1 MSIKLPNL
9 RKQTH
14 IMTIIWALLLFA
26 SSTLNTYGQTGNT
39 QSNPIVV
46 GTFSTA
52 FSYSN
57 SQNTS
62 NFTNNYTK
70 RTPNDVYYKFTLN
83 KKMEVTI
90 SHCGSTLSDT
100 YVSLLD
106 ASGTL
111 IDYNDDYA
119 GTGACSSSL
128 HSYLKKELDAGT
140 YYVVSEGFSQNGI
153 ILTQISGIVI
163 NLPGDSM
170 QDPIIAGTY
179 DNSFEYSN
187 TQNTTNFTN
196 QYTARTPNDVFY
208 KFTLSR
214 KMKVTMSHCGS
225 LIDTYMFLLDASGN
239 TITSNDD
246 YSGDGACTTS
256 LHSFIQKTLDPGTY
270 YIVSEAFA
278 GTGIITTNI
287 SGYAP
292 EDFNYPD
299 IPNNYSSEPETVGSS
314 GGKLNSSSTGGAIY
328 SIPIDVPLGVSGMQ
342 PSFAIVYNSQ
352 SGNGMAGWGC
362 NLSGISVITRAPKDI
377 YHDDIAKGLTHLA
390 DEAYLLDGQR
400 LIYVSGTVGQEG
412 AVYSPETDPFTKVI
426 VHGTYNTT
434 TANTW
439 FEVQS
444 SNGMIYYYGDTFSAR
459 QSYTYNGFP
468 RINAWYIDYAE
479 DPLGN
484 NMIYSYNNTNNV
496 IYPSTVAY
504 GNNKN
509 RANSLQNTVTFNY
522 ENREDNGLSYV
533 LEENVKAS
541 IIYRLKNITS
551 KTGSNIFRSYEL
563 QYDATS
569 DGSYT
574 KFSRLTNVTVKNG
587 AGEALKPIKLNW
599 SFLPS
604 FSQSVNQP
612 TIDSALFYPHAEFS
626 DQQYIQ
632 ADLNGDGLTD
642 IVGISPVEVSSG
654 QNSVDSDTYA
664 YVYWASLDANGNVQ
678 YTKGSDYSLGANL
691 YMKDLTEQ
699 KEGCYVLDFDGDG
712 INDLL
717 MPNLQILE
725 NPDFSTVEFKF
736 VGGTM
741 NKQLI
746 GYNLKHSN
754 EMPCYTSGDFNNDGK
769 SDIILMEK
777 KLSIMDQLQNPFKY
791 PCVIF
796 GLDQSKTVH
805 STSFEFTFLSNPEK
819 MFVSDFNSDGLTD
832 VLVFYDGGYSIFWNQ
847 GNGISTSTFSDSKKT
862 TGANI
867 GNASMIRPGD
877 FNGDGLLDF
886 LMNSKGDNKW
896 YFAQNNGDGT
906 FTKTLACT
914 LDIYEQ
920 DFTNKDDNRFDCLV
934 YDFDFD
940 GKSDVVINK
949 AMYTKKSDLVS
960 TWGEF
965 NKTYTYWM
973 RSTGNALTQ
982 VSMATSNR
990 DTDGLSSHYM
1000 LGDFNGDG
1008 QPELMNYGY
1017 NCYNSTNA
1025 DNDPLWRLYQNTG
1038 FNADRGKVISV
1049 TDSYGG
1055 TTSITYAS
1063 FVNGGLYTKGTG
1075 STYPMADCTLPIH
1088 AVKTVTTNIGATGS
1102 ATTSYQYS
1110 GMKVHLQGKGL
1121 LGMTSQTATNTTL
1134 GTVTESGVKAWN
1146 TLFYTP
1152 AQTYTKI
1159 IVDGA
1164 TAETNVTLTIADKG
1178 SKNYFTYPSSKTDK
1192 DLDGNTVTT
1201 SYQVNATY
1209 GYPEEETINY
1219 GSSMYKTIRYGN
1231 YAWVGNSYKPQL
1243 ITQLQK
1249 HQDDASIFT
1258 KKTAITYENNGCKK
1272 QVIENYESSRP
1283 LTTNYTNDE
1292 YGNVL
1297 TSVTS
1302 GQGIKPIFKYT
1313 DYDATKRFIAKTYT
1327 SPASLVNT
1335 FTYDDW
1341 GNVLTEKD
1349 ESNPLYSLA
1358 TFHVYDN
1365 WGNRILTFLPDG
1377 RKKVYSSGWNNKL
1390 DKRYFTLVQGTGQ
1403 PWVKTWYDNHGRE
1416 VLVESIGEKGLSIQ
1430 NATVYNAK
1438 GETVQKQSQTGN
1450 LITTDNFVYDGRGR
1464 ISIQNNSAGQS
1475 TSYSYGNRTVSTT
1488 TNGRTSTQ
1496 IYDPWGG
1503 LKSVTDPVATITYAY
1518 TSLGKPKTVITEGAA
1533 FSMTYDDTG
1542 IQRTLT
1548 DPNAGTTTYDY
1559 DAAGRITRQEDS
1571 RGKVTINKY
1580 DDLGRLDTLIVDT
1593 TVTVYN
1599 YGKSGCELLQLVKK
1613 QTGDNYLEYSYD
1625 TYGHIISENRQ
1636 IAGMG
1641 MLTFA
1646 YTYNALGQLSKIT
1659 YPGNLAI
1666 NRQYD
1671 ACGNLEK
1678 VSSDTQSIWE
1688 LTGSSGTVTTARLGG
1703 TLTATE
1709 THNSQ
1714 GLLTNLKTV
1723 KDSEVLHNMDFIFDG
1738 ATGNLTSRSGMLDQ
1752 AESFT
1757 YDNLDRLTYVKEGSA
1772 DVMQMGYS
1780 TNGNISSK
1788 TGVGAYTYFESKPHA
1803 VVGVENTGNLIS
1815 KSTQSTIFN
1824 EFGKIK
1830 SISDAG
1836 SGYRLDFIYGPDQE
1850 RWKTVLKQNGN
1861 IVKTTIFADDYEQVI
1876 KNGTIYRLYYL
1887 DGGAL
1892 YVKQDGKD
1900 DKVYYACTDHLE
1912 SIVKLVDVDGTEVF
1926 SASYDAWG
1934 KRTVTN
1940 NTFDFHRGYTGHEH
1954 LPEFDLINMN
1964 GRLYDPILGRFLS
1977 PDQFVQ
1983 MPDLSQ
1989 NFNRYS
1995 YCLNNP
2001 LKYTDPS
2008 GELFGIDD
2016 MIIFTVLN
2024 AIIGGAQADINGG
2037 NWGDGALKGAAI
2049 GAAISTAGAAVSFGV
2064 GQLFGHEVGSLG
2076 TELLRAGTHGVG
2088 NGLINLAQGENFGSG
2103 FITGAAASLAGS
2115 AGQDLGF
2122 GTPGVVGTTMA
2133 VGSVASALSGGDW
2146 FNGATQGMN
2155 IGLFNHTWDGEKP
2168 INADNPIL
2176 LKEVVVTGHRIS
2188 NSMQGA
2194 MIAAT
2199 AFSYVK
2205 RDSRNYGMDNDPRHI
2220 DCSRLTLEVAAKCGY
2235 KLPRTSTGQMEWFK
2249 KYGYWSDDFSNAR
2262 SGDHIFWSHP
2272 NHTGVVYFDE
2282 SGNPGAINAT
2292 VNGNKPFCIKLT
2304 RLDSNGNLLPR
2315 RCWPHH
2321 FIGIGRFK

>member
-1 MSIKLPNL
+1 
-9 RKQTH
+9 
-14 IMTIIWALLLFA
+14 
-26 SSTLNTYGQTGNT
+26 
-39 QSNPIVV
+39 
-46 GTFSTA
+46 
-52 FSYSN
+52 
-57 SQNTS
+57 
-62 NFTNNYTK
+62 
-70 RTPNDVYYKFTLN
+70 
-83 KKMEVTI
+83 MEVTI

-119 GTGACSSSL
+119 GTGACSSIL

-153 ILTQISGIVI
+153 ILTQVSGIVI

-170 QDPIIAGTY
+170 QDPVIVGTY

-196 QYTARTPNDVFY
+196 QHTVRTPNDVFY

-214 KMKVTMSHCGS
+214 KMQVTISHCGS

-287 SGYAP
+287 SGYVP
-292 EDFNYPD
+292 EDFNYPV

-314 GGKLNSSSTGGAIY
+314 GGSFNLSPVGGATY
-328 SIPIDVPLGVSGMQ
+328 SIPIDVPLGVGGMQ
-342 PSFAIVYNSQ
+342 PSLALAYNSL
-352 SGNGMAGWGC
+352 SENGMAGWGC

-377 YHDDIAKGLTHLA
+377 YHDNIAKGLTHLA

-444 SNGMIYYYGDTFSAR
+444 SNGMIYYYGVTSSAR

-484 NMIYSYNNTNNV
+484 NMMYSYNNTNNV
-496 IYPSTVAY
+496 IYPSTVTY

-509 RANSLQNTVTFNY
+509 KANSLQNTVTFNY
-522 ENREDNGLSYV
+522 ESREDNGQSYV

-551 KTGSNIFRSYEL
+551 KTGSNIFRSYDL

-604 FSQSVNQP
+604 LSQSTAQP
-612 TIDSALFYPHAEFS
+612 TINPASSYPSVAFS
-626 DQQYIQ
+626 DQQFIS

-642 IVGISPVEVSSG
+642 IVGLSPVKIPTGV
-654 QNSVDSDTYA
+654 NSWNNDNYG
-664 YVYWASLDANGNVQ
+664 YVYWASLDTNGNVQ
-678 YTKGSDYSLGANL
+678 YTNGTNYSLGPSFQ
-691 YMKDLTEQ
+691 MSDWTEE
-699 KEGCYVLDFDGDG
+699 KGGSSVLDFDGDG

-717 MPNLQILE
+717 IPNVSII
-725 NPDFSTVEFKF
+725 PGVIKTVEYKF
-736 VGGTM
+736 VGGTL
-741 NKQLI
+741 NNQAVY
-746 GYNLKHSN
+746 YNLKYSS
-754 EMPCYTSGDFNNDGK
+754 EMPSYTTGDFNKDGK
-769 SDIILMEK
+769 SDIIFMEK
-777 KLSIMDQLQNPFKY
+777 GESSDKY
-791 PCVIF
+791 PCSIF
-796 GLDQSKTVH
+796 GLDQNQTLYSASFDLTLPSKP
-805 STSFEFTFLSNPEK
+805 EQTFAT
-819 MFVSDFNSDGLTD
+819 DFNSDGLTD
-832 VLVFYDGGYSIFWNQ
+832 VLVFYDGVYIIFWNQ

-862 TGANI
+862 TGTNI
-867 GNASMIRPGD
+867 SNVCMIRPGD

-886 LMNSKGDNKW
+886 LMNSIGDNNW

-920 DFTNKDDNRFDCLV
+920 DFTEKDDNRFDCLV

-949 AMYTKKSDLVS
+949 AMYTKKSDLFS

-973 RSTGNALTQ
+973 RSTGNAFTQ

-990 DTDGLSSHYM
+990 DVDGLSSHYM

-1025 DNDPLWRLYQNTG
+1025 DNDPIWRLYQNTG
-1038 FNADRGKVISV
+1038 FSANSGKVTSF

-1063 FVNGGLYTKGTG
+1063 FVNGGIYTKGTG

-1102 ATTSYQYS
+1102 AMTSYQYS
-1110 GMKVHLQGKGL
+1110 GIKVHLQGKGL
-1121 LGMTSQTATNTTL
+1121 LGMTSQTATSTTL

-1152 AQTYTKI
+1152 AQTYTKT

-1164 TAETNVTLTIADKG
+1164 TAETNVILAVVDKG
-1178 SKNYFTYPSSKTDK
+1178 SKNYFAYPSSKTDK
-1192 DLDGNTVTT
+1192 YLDGNTVTT

-1219 GSSMYKTIRYGN
+1219 EGSMYKTVRYGN

-1243 ITQLQK
+1243 ITQIQK

-1272 QVIENYESSRP
+1272 QVIENYDSSRP

-1302 GQGIKPIFKYT
+1302 GQGVKPIFKYT
-1313 DYDATKRFIAKTYT
+1313 DYDATKRFVAKTYT

-1341 GNVLTEKD
+1341 GNVLTEKN
-1349 ESNPLYSLA
+1349 ESNPLYSLVTIHA
-1358 TFHVYDN
+1358 YDY
-1365 WGNRILTFLPDG
+1365 WGNRTLTYLPDG
-1377 RKKVYSSGWNNKL
+1377 RKKVYSSGWNSKL

-1403 PWVKTWYDNHGRE
+1403 PWVKTWYDNQGRE
-1416 VLVESIGEKGLSIQ
+1416 VLVESIAEKGLSTQ
-1430 NATVYNAK
+1430 KATAYNAK

-1464 ISIQNNSAGQS
+1464 ISIQSNSAGQS

-1496 IYDPWGG
+1496 IYDAWGG
-1503 LKSVTDPVATITYAY
+1503 LKSVTDPVATVTYAY
-1518 TSLGKPKTVITEGAA
+1518 TSLGKPKTVITEGAV
-1533 FSMTYDDTG
+1533 FFH
-1542 IQRTLT
+1542 
-1548 DPNAGTTTYDY
+1548 
-1559 DAAGRITRQEDS
+1559 
-1571 RGKVTINKY
+1571 
-1580 DDLGRLDTLIVDT
+1580 DL
-1593 TVTVYN
+1593 
-1599 YGKSGCELLQLVKK
+1599 
-1613 QTGDNYLEYSYD
+1613 
-1625 TYGHIISENRQ
+1625 
-1636 IAGMG
+1636 
-1641 MLTFA
+1641 
-1646 YTYNALGQLSKIT
+1646 
-1659 YPGNLAI
+1659 
-1666 NRQYD
+1666 
-1671 ACGNLEK
+1671 
-1678 VSSDTQSIWE
+1678 
-1688 LTGSSGTVTTARLGG
+1688 
-1703 TLTATE
+1703 
-1709 THNSQ
+1709 
-1714 GLLTNLKTV
+1714 
-1723 KDSEVLHNMDFIFDG
+1723 
-1738 ATGNLTSRSGMLDQ
+1738 
-1752 AESFT
+1752 
-1757 YDNLDRLTYVKEGSA
+1757 
-1772 DVMQMGYS
+1772 
-1780 TNGNISSK
+1780 
-1788 TGVGAYTYFESKPHA
+1788 
-1803 VVGVENTGNLIS
+1803 
-1815 KSTQSTIFN
+1815 
-1824 EFGKIK
+1824 
-1830 SISDAG
+1830 
-1836 SGYRLDFIYGPDQE
+1836 
-1850 RWKTVLKQNGN
+1850 
-1861 IVKTTIFADDYEQVI
+1861 
-1876 KNGTIYRLYYL
+1876 
-1887 DGGAL
+1887 
-1892 YVKQDGKD
+1892 
-1900 DKVYYACTDHLE
+1900 
-1912 SIVKLVDVDGTEVF
+1912 
-1926 SASYDAWG
+1926 
-1934 KRTVTN
+1934 
-1940 NTFDFHRGYTGHEH
+1940 
-1954 LPEFDLINMN
+1954 
-1964 GRLYDPILGRFLS
+1964 
-1977 PDQFVQ
+1977 
-1983 MPDLSQ
+1983 
-1989 NFNRYS
+1989 
-1995 YCLNNP
+1995 
-2001 LKYTDPS
+2001 
-2008 GELFGIDD
+2008 
-2016 MIIFTVLN
+2016 
-2024 AIIGGAQADINGG
+2024 
-2037 NWGDGALKGAAI
+2037 
-2049 GAAISTAGAAVSFGV
+2049 
-2064 GQLFGHEVGSLG
+2064 
-2076 TELLRAGTHGVG
+2076 
-2088 NGLINLAQGENFGSG
+2088 
-2103 FITGAAASLAGS
+2103 
-2115 AGQDLGF
+2115 
-2122 GTPGVVGTTMA
+2122 
-2133 VGSVASALSGGDW
+2133 
-2146 FNGATQGMN
+2146 
-2155 IGLFNHTWDGEKP
+2155 
-2168 INADNPIL
+2168 
-2176 LKEVVVTGHRIS
+2176 
-2188 NSMQGA
+2188 
-2194 MIAAT
+2194 
-2199 AFSYVK
+2199 
-2205 RDSRNYGMDNDPRHI
+2205 
-2220 DCSRLTLEVAAKCGY
+2220 
-2235 KLPRTSTGQMEWFK
+2235 
-2249 KYGYWSDDFSNAR
+2249 
-2262 SGDHIFWSHP
+2262 
-2272 NHTGVVYFDE
+2272 
-2282 SGNPGAINAT
+2282 
-2292 VNGNKPFCIKLT
+2292 
-2304 RLDSNGNLLPR
+2304 
-2315 RCWPHH
+2315 
-2321 FIGIGRFK
+2321 